1 MLFVLFAQHPAKWH
15 PALCPGPLRA
25 GMAQVHNGRAPR
37 RPRAVPELRALSAAS
52 HTNAGSTNASWL
64 CPGRTGR
71 LRREASKQNP
81 TKRSLAPRGSACTVS
96 LGAERARVTAKQ
108 RFPRGELRRRLQ
120 TAQLSLGGRTPGSA
134 LPPAAAAPSPGYAPH
149 LLTAAQPRGP
159 HSRAPPGRGLR
170 PAARAGPPRA
180 ERRRPRSR
188 QPGQRPQDAPLP
200 AGAALGHGRTPLLPP
215 RRLASRLPS
224 PRPPP
229 AALAAPRPR
238 RRPARSAR
246 APALADREPA
256 AVRGPP
262 GAAACGRPLVGG
274 GGTREGGGGGGG
286 GGGRSF
292 PDSWRLRR
300 WLLLRGSP
308 LEARD
313 PRAPPY

>member
-1 MLFVLFAQHPAKWH
+1 MRLAACEPCWSCALYAQHRTWMPAA
-15 PALCPGPLRA
+15 PTPPGSARGGRA
-25 GMAQVHNGRAPR
+25 GSHGRFLNRTPRSAQ
-37 RPRAVPELRALSAAS
+37 LAL
-52 HTNAGSTNASWL
+52 
-64 CPGRTGR
+64 
-71 LRREASKQNP
+71 Q
-81 TKRSLAPRGSACTVS
+81 GSACTVS
-96 LGAERARVTAKQ
+96 LGAERARVTTKQ
-108 RFPRGELRRRLQ
+108 PSPRGELHRRLQ
-120 TAQLSLGGRTPGSA
+120 TPHLSLGGRAPGSA
-134 LPPAAAAPSPGYAPH
+134 LLPAAAAPGPGCAPH
-149 LLTAAQPRGP
+149 LLMAARPRGP
-159 HSRAPPGRGLR
+159 HSRSPPGSGLR
-170 PAARAGPPRA
+170 PTARAGPPRV

-188 QPGQRPQDAPLP
+188 QPGQWPRDSPPP

-215 RRLASRLPS
+215 RRLASRLPT

-229 AALAAPRPR
+229 AAPAAPRPR

-274 GGTREGGGGGGG
+274 GGTREGGGGS

>member
-180 ERRRPRSR
+180 ERRRPASPDNGR
-188 QPGQRPQDAPLP
+188 
-200 AGAALGHGRTPLLPP
+200 RTPRCPP
-215 RRLASRLPS
+215 EPPS
-224 PRPPP
+224 GT
-229 AALAAPRPR
+229 AAPRSSRRAASPLVSPPLGRPQQPSRRPGPAAARPAAPEPR
-238 RRPARSAR
+238 RSPTANLPPCAARRAPRPAGGRW
-246 APALADREPA
+246 LAAGGHVREE
-256 AVRGPP
+256 
-262 GAAACGRPLVGG
+262 GAAAAAAAGVSPTAGGCGG
-274 GGTREGGGGGGG
+274 GSSSAG
-286 GGGRSF
+286 
-292 PDSWRLRR
+292 
-300 WLLLRGSP
+300 
-308 LEARD
+308 
-313 PRAPPY
+313 PR